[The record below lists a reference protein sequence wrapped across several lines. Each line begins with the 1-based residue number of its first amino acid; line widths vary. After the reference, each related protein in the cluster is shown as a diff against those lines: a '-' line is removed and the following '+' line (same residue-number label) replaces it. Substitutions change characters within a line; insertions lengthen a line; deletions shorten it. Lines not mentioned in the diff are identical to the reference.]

1 MEPKIKKREAPK
13 AGLQK
18 IFFVPSL
25 GKGLQKAKP
34 ENHRSQKISK
44 FAVLLN
50 DEPHVLKTSGICKL
64 SLHFSGSVCSLPTN
78 N

>member
-1 MEPKIKKREAPK
+1 MEPQNKKTRGSKSRAAK
-13 AGLQK
+13 N
-18 IFFVPSL
+18 FFVPSL